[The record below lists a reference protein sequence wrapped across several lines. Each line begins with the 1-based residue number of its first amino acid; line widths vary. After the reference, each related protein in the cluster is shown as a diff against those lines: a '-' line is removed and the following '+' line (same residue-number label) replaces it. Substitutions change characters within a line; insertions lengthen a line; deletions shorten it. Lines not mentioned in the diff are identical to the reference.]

1 MTQVA
6 NNIKLDSFFS
16 KTIIDNNGKNCT
28 DINDGLIKLFDML
41 NAERYNLG
49 EVQRYIVSEYEDG
62 YPDLV
67 AMNSVLKSQ
76 DYWWWILAL
85 NSLED
90 AFIDIKENWVYSINS
105 EEQIT
110 GLINEANK
118 SKSTSE
124 TNIGKDIE
132 LN

>member
-1 MTQVA
+1 MTQVT

-16 KTIIDNNGKNCT
+16 KTIIYNNGKNCT

-62 YPDLV
+62 YPDIV
-67 AMNSVLKSQ
+67 AMNSALKSQ

>member
-1 MTQVA
+1 MAKST

-16 KTIIDNNGKNCT
+16 KTTIDNNGKNCT

-67 AMNSVLKSQ
+67 AMNSALKSQ

-90 AFIDIKENWVYSINS
+90 AFVDIKENWVYSINS

>member
-90 AFIDIKENWVYSINS
+90 AFVDIKENWVYSINS

>member
-1 MTQVA
+1 MAKST

-67 AMNSVLKSQ
+67 AMNSALKSQ

-85 NSLED
+85 NNLED

>member
-41 NAERYNLG
+41 NAEHYNLG

-67 AMNSVLKSQ
+67 AMNSALKSQ

>member
-1 MTQVA
+1 MAKST

-62 YPDLV
+62 YPDIV
-67 AMNSVLKSQ
+67 AMNSALKSQ

-90 AFIDIKENWVYSINS
+90 AFIDIKENWVSSINS

>member
-1 MTQVA
+1 MTQVT

-16 KTIIDNNGKNCT
+16 KTTIDNNGKNCT

-67 AMNSVLKSQ
+67 AMNSTLKSQ

-90 AFIDIKENWVYSINS
+90 AFVDIKENWVYSINS

>member
-1 MTQVA
+1 MAKST
-6 NNIKLDSFFS
+6 NHIKLGSFFS

-67 AMNSVLKSQ
+67 AMNSALKSQ

>member
-1 MTQVA
+1 MAKST
-6 NNIKLDSFFS
+6 NNIKLNSFFS
-16 KTIIDNNGKNCT
+16 KTLIDSNGKNCT

-67 AMNSVLKSQ
+67 AMNSALKSQ

>member
-1 MTQVA
+1 MTQVT